1 MVPGVSSSFSSR
13 CLAACDRGRVRASPG
28 SDFLR
33 TFVRA
38 SRRRHERS
46 RRSGPGRISGPPPD
60 RPGMRPFPSELEPPE
75 ADRALETPTVG
86 TDNGPAGD
94 RRYGCAFPNR
104 ERRPTGHGRNACS
117 GRPSLLRRCPS
128 RTTRHG
134 DRQLSSAAVD
144 VRSTRRADPLNRAS
158 ADRSR
163 TVAIGAAASR
173 PCTLVVCRGCCCGDP
188 RKYPDDD
195 HAWQLER
202 LRAGAEASGGRFV
215 VRTVDCLGPCDQA
228 NVVVVQPSGD
238 ARRRGARAIWIG
250 FAMGDDCTE
259 ELVSWASAGGPGIA
273 EPPVALEL
281 QFVRPPREAR
291 ARTRR

>member
-1 MVPGVSSSFSSR
+1 M
-13 CLAACDRGRVRASPG
+13 
-28 SDFLR
+28 
-33 TFVRA
+33 
-38 SRRRHERS
+38 
-46 RRSGPGRISGPPPD
+46 
-60 RPGMRPFPSELEPPE
+60 
-75 ADRALETPTVG
+75 
-86 TDNGPAGD
+86 
-94 RRYGCAFPNR
+94 
-104 ERRPTGHGRNACS
+104 
-117 GRPSLLRRCPS
+117 
-128 RTTRHG
+128 
-134 DRQLSSAAVD
+134 
-144 VRSTRRADPLNRAS
+144 NRAS

-250 FAMGDDCTE
+250 FAMGDDCSE